1 MTFEQEP
8 VTAGLSIKK
17 TPLQQGIY
25 LLDYGGFRNGT
36 YESVDRRT
44 SLEEYKR
51 RNVPDAIF
59 AISSEISSTTG
70 ESILHGPHHVAQKST
85 ITSLSEEII
94 SLKLVS
100 LTTIAIIL
108 SPYLYINFRYILI
121 FIIYNRTGLQF
132 RTKCPL
138 SPLRKAGFLKRQ
150 TFQGAKIIK

>member
-59 AISSEISSTTG
+59 HWNG
-70 ESILHGPHHVAQKST
+70 VA
-85 ITSLSEEII
+85 
-94 SLKLVS
+94 LVD
-100 LTTIAIIL
+100 IA
-108 SPYLYINFRYILI
+108 FRNDHLVRHLFGNLVDY
-121 FIIYNRTGLQF
+121 R
-132 RTKCPL
+132 
-138 SPLRKAGFLKRQ
+138 
-150 TFQGAKIIK
+150 